1 MTIDQTTQENFDALY
16 EIAKSVNSIL
26 EPTELL
32 ERVLEIAM
40 TRLSAERG
48 FVILSNPDKEHGYDV
63 EVIKNFSS
71 QQTTSEIVASSS
83 VIKNVLDSGQAV
95 LTFDAQ
101 NDKRFDA
108 SSSIIAQNILSII
121 CIPLQNA
128 HRTFGAVYLDSSK
141 MLKEFT
147 EESLKFLTIFG
158 NLAGIAI
165 ENAKRYTELQKQN
178 ERLKNEAGVTHLFS
192 SLVGTS
198 KKWISALEI
207 ARRVLDIDV
216 AVLITGESGTGKE
229 LVARAIHENGAR
241 KGLPF
246 VAVNCSAIPESL
258 IESELFGH
266 AKGAFTGAGGIKK
279 GLVEVADCGT
289 LFLDE
294 ISDLPYLLQPK
305 LLRLLQEKEYRRIG
319 ETVNRTAN
327 IRVIAATS
335 RDLKEEIKNGKMRDD
350 LYFRLNVVGIHLPPL
365 RERRDDIPLLAK
377 HFLQRTVTMFNRPVE
392 SIHPDAMQ
400 LLLNNSWRGN
410 VREFQ
415 NAIERAV
422 VLCNGTQLTVHDF
435 IIDVNKPDAVLPS
448 SMTLEEMERSVIK
461 ATLDEMGGNRR
472 RTAEKLGVSL
482 RWLQYRLKEWA
493 ND

>member
-1 MTIDQTTQENFDALY
+1 MTTDQTIQENFDALY
-16 EIAKSVNSIL
+16 QIAKSVNSIL

-32 ERVLEIAM
+32 QRILEIAM

-48 FVILSNPDKEHGYDV
+48 FVILSNPDNENGYEV
-63 EVIKNFSS
+63 AVIKNFSS
-71 QQTTSEIVASSS
+71 QKTTSEIVASSS
-83 VIKNVLDSGQAV
+83 VIKNVLDTGEAV
-95 LTFDAQ
+95 LSFDAQ
-101 NDKRFDA
+101 NDERFD
-108 SSSIIAQNILSII
+108 SSTSIIAQKILSII
-121 CIPLQNA
+121 CIPLQTGN
-128 HRTFGAVYLDSSK
+128 RTFGAVYLDSSK

-147 EESLKFLTIFG
+147 EDSLKFLTIFG
-158 NLAGIAI
+158 NLAGIAL
-165 ENAKRYTELQKQN
+165 ENAKRYTALQKQN

-198 KKWISALEI
+198 KKWIHALEI

-241 KGLPF
+241 KGFPF

-258 IESELFGH
+258 IESEMFGYV
-266 AKGAFTGAGGIKK
+266 KGAFTGAGNTKK

-319 ETVNRTAN
+319 DTINRSAN
-327 IRVIAATS
+327 IRIIAATS
-335 RDLKEEIKNGKMRDD
+335 RNLNDEVKNGKMRED

-365 RERRDDIPLLAK
+365 RERKDDIPLLAT
-377 HFLQRTVTMFNRPVE
+377 HFLQRTIAMYKRPVE

-400 LLLNNSWRGN
+400 LLLTNSWRGN

-422 VLCNGTQLTVHDF
+422 VLCNGPQLTINDF
-435 IIDVNKPDAVLPS
+435 MFDVNKSDSLLPS
-448 SMTLEEMERSVIK
+448 SMTLEEMERQVIG
-461 ATLDEMGGNRR
+461 ATLEEMNGNRR
-472 RTAEKLGVSL
+472 RTAGKLGVSL
-482 RWLQYRLKEWA
+482 RWLQYRLKEWTKE
-493 ND
+493 

>member
-1 MTIDQTTQENFDALY
+1 MTTDQTLQENFDALY

-26 EPTELL
+26 EPTDLL
-32 ERVLEIAM
+32 ESVLEIAM

-48 FVILSNPDKEHGYDV
+48 FVILSNPEKEQGY
-63 EVIKNFSS
+63 EVGVVRNFSS
-71 QQTTSEIVASSS
+71 SQTTSDIVASSS
-83 VIKNVLDSGQAV
+83 VIKNVLESGQAV

-101 NDKRFDA
+101 HDERFDA
-108 SSSIIAQNILSII
+108 STSIIAQNILSII
-121 CIPLQNA
+121 CIPLRNA
-128 HRTFGAVYLDSSK
+128 QRTFGAVYLDSRK
-141 MLKEFT
+141 MLNEFS

-165 ENAKRYTELQKQN
+165 ENARRYTELQKQN
-178 ERLKNEAGVTHLFS
+178 ERLKNEAEATHLFS

-229 LVARAIHENGAR
+229 LVARAIHENGSR
-241 KGLPF
+241 KGFPI

-258 IESELFGH
+258 IESELFGYV
-266 AKGAFTGAGGIKK
+266 KGAFTGASTTKK

-294 ISDLPYLLQPK
+294 ISDLPYSLQSK
-305 LLRLLQEKEYRRIG
+305 LLRLLQEKEYRRVG
-319 ETVNRTAN
+319 DTVNKAAN

-335 RDLKEEIKNGKMRDD
+335 RNLNDEMRNGKMRED

-365 RERRDDIPLLAK
+365 REREDDIPLLAR
-377 HFLQRTVTMFNRPVE
+377 HFLKRAVTMYNRPVE
-392 SIHPDAMQ
+392 SIHPDVMQ
-400 LLLNNSWRGN
+400 LLLTNPWRGN

-422 VLCNGTQLTVHDF
+422 VLCNGTQLTVNDF
-435 IIDVNKPDAVLPS
+435 TFAINTSDSSLPS
-448 SMTLEEMERSVIK
+448 SMSLEKMERQIIE
-461 ATLDEMGGNRR
+461 ATLQEMDGNRR

-482 RWLQYRLKEWA
+482 RWLQYRLKEWTKG
-493 ND
+493 

>member
-1 MTIDQTTQENFDALY
+1 MTSDQTIQENFDALY
-16 EIAKSVNSIL
+16 QISKSVNSIL

-32 ERVLEIAM
+32 ERILEIAM
-40 TRLSAERG
+40 TRLFAERG
-48 FVILSNPDKEHGYDV
+48 FVILSNPDNENGYEV
-63 EVIKNFSS
+63 AVIKNFSS
-71 QQTTSEIVASSS
+71 QKTTSEIAASSS
-83 VIKNVLDSGQAV
+83 VIKNVLNTGEAV

-101 NDKRFDA
+101 NDERFD
-108 SSSIIAQNILSII
+108 SSTSIIAQKILSII
-121 CIPLQNA
+121 CIPLQTGN
-128 HRTFGAVYLDSSK
+128 RTFGAVYLDSSE

-147 EESLKFLTIFG
+147 DESLKFLTIFG

-178 ERLKNEAGVTHLFS
+178 ERLKNEAEVTHLFS
-192 SLVGTS
+192 TLVGSS

-229 LVARAIHENGAR
+229 LVARAIHDNGTR
-241 KGLPF
+241 KGFPF
-246 VAVNCSAIPESL
+246 VAINCSAIPESL
-258 IESELFGH
+258 IESELFGY
-266 AKGAFTGAGGIKK
+266 AKGAFTGASGIKK

-294 ISDLPYLLQPK
+294 MSDLPYPLQPK

-319 ETVNRTAN
+319 DTVNRTAN
-327 IRVIAATS
+327 IRVLAATS
-335 RDLKEEIKNGKMRDD
+335 KNLKDEVENGKMRED
-350 LYFRLNVVGIHLPPL
+350 LYFRLNVVDIHLPPL
-365 RERRDDIPLLAK
+365 RERKDDIPLLTK
-377 HFLQRTVTMFNRPVE
+377 YFLQQTVKMFNRPIE

-422 VLCNGTQLTVHDF
+422 VLCNGTQLTVNDF
-435 IIDVNKPDAVLPS
+435 MFDVNKSESVLS
-448 SMTLEEMERSVIK
+448 SSTTLEEMERQVIE
-461 ATLDEMGGNRR
+461 ATLEEMGGNRR

-493 ND
+493 KE